1 MRAKRHMRNL
11 ARPGFITLGSM
22 FLAFSLNLPAAADA
36 QGWTGPGWYV
46 SGSASPA
53 SKSAKEPDYV
63 LFEGPHDSQASC
75 IAIYDKL
82 YSPIG
87 VCRFLIKKPGR

>member
-1 MRAKRHMRNL
+1 MKNL
-11 ARPGFITLGSM
+11 LRPGLVAIVVLL
-22 FLAFSLNLPAAADA
+22 LAIPLDLAAADA
-36 QGWTGPGWYV
+36 QGWSGPGWYV

-63 LFEGPHDSQASC
+63 LFEGPHESQASC

-82 YSPIG
+82 YYPIG
-87 VCRFLIKKPGR
+87 VCRLLTKKPGS

>member
-1 MRAKRHMRNL
+1 MKNL
-11 ARPGFITLGSM
+11 ARPGFVILGSL

-36 QGWTGPGWYV
+36 QGWSGPGWYV

-53 SKSAKEPDYV
+53 SISAKEPDYI

-87 VCRFLIKKPGR
+87 VCRFLTKKPGG